1 MDFATFIACYS
12 APIAWGSRVVG
23 LIIATVWG
31 VRYVQNKLK
40 IALAKMYSDELRIA
54 LIGKIFAYISF
65 FILAVSLLH
74 ECGLNISALL
84 GAAGVISIAIG
95 YASQTSIA
103 NIISGLFLMIE
114 RPFKLGD
121 MVVIGGEK
129 GKVAEVNLFAVLL
142 HTESGV
148 MVRIPHEKILKN
160 KCVNLTSL
168 PTRRHTVQIKV
179 GCQHDP
185 QAVVAI
191 IKRAIADNTYC
202 VMSPEPYILMQ
213 EIIGNYLYIAVGAWG
228 MQKHFTDIKH
238 TLLLSLKEA
247 FDRENIKMIGYK
259 FGPDK

>member
-1 MDFATFIACYS
+1 MDLATFLACYS
-12 APIAWGSRVVG
+12 SLILWAVRVVG
-23 LIIATVWG
+23 LVIATVWG
-31 VRYVQNKLK
+31 VRYIQNKLK
-40 IALAKMYSDELRIA
+40 NALTKMYSDQLRIA
-54 LIGKIFAYISF
+54 LIGKLFAYISF

-74 ECGLNISALL
+74 EFGLNVSALL

-121 MVVIGGEK
+121 MVVIGGER
-129 GKVAEVNLFAVLL
+129 GRVAEVNLFAVLL

-160 KCVNLTSL
+160 KSINLTSL
-168 PTRRHTVQIKV
+168 PIRRHTVQIKV
-179 GCQHDP
+179 GCQNNP
-185 QAVVAI
+185 QEIVAI
-191 IKRAIADNTYC
+191 IKRAIGDNVYC
-202 VMSPEPYILMQ
+202 VMHPEPYILMR

-247 FDRENIKMIGYK
+247 FDKENIKMIGYK
-259 FGPDK
+259 FGSDK